1 MCCFLRVSILTCK
14 ILIDYLKNYNCD
26 KLFGFSIFQLCKP
39 FSLLIFLMISTKL
52 LVFFNNK
59 SSLVYSYD
67 FYIVL
72 DNRGVSSACKFK
84 L

>member
-1 MCCFLRVSILTCK
+1 
-14 ILIDYLKNYNCD
+14 
-26 KLFGFSIFQLCKP
+26 
-39 FSLLIFLMISTKL
+39 MISTKL

-72 DNRGVSSACKFK
+72 DNRGVSKICKFK
-84 L
+84 LCMKNHIFLKFVFVIMKDDCEAVICCQFKQ